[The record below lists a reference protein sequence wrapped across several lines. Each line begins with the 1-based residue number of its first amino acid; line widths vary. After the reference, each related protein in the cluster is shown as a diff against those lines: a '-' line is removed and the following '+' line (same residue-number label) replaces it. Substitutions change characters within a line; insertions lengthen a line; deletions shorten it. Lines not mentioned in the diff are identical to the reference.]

1 MKSLNLDFLFY
12 THFGPRSAKNTLS
25 QTAKEFELWMDIV
38 KEGVGRNLT
47 SNEILDILFQRR
59 YGLLESNKNHGVHQ
73 SGTHLG
79 TVEGM
84 MGWIRRE
91 NEKH

>member
-1 MKSLNLDFLFY
+1 MDSLKLDFLFY
-12 THFGPRSAKNTLS
+12 THFGPRSAKNVLS
-25 QTAKEFELWMDIV
+25 QTREEFEIWIDIV
-38 KEGVGRNLT
+38 KEGIERKLT
-47 SNEILDILFQRR
+47 SNEILEILFQQRP
-59 YGLLESNKNHGVHQ
+59 GLLESNKKHGVHQ
-73 SGTHLG
+73 SETHLG